1 MSSIASAII
10 SWSIRGL
17 CFRHVRLCVRTCMPA
32 EDFSGRFAVEFTSL
46 NVYDLFIHFFRLH
59 YFAASIISLGDMQ
72 LRTSMA
78 PVFANFDFMPFL
90 FS

>member
-17 CFRHVRLCVRTCMPA
+17 CFRHDRLCVRTPA

-46 NVYDLFIHFFRLH
+46 NVYDLFIHFFRLR